1 MIQDIDTVYAPFLIL
16 LTSFK
21 LGFLR
26 SAPFKHRFVRKNVSK
41 SVSKAEKRVS
51 FSDPFSSFCV
61 KIITTH

>member
-1 MIQDIDTVYAPFLIL
+1 MTQDIDTVYAPFLIL
-16 LTSFK
+16 LASFN
-21 LGFLR
+21 FRFIR
-26 SAPFKHRFVRKNVSK
+26 SVPFKHRFVHKNVSK